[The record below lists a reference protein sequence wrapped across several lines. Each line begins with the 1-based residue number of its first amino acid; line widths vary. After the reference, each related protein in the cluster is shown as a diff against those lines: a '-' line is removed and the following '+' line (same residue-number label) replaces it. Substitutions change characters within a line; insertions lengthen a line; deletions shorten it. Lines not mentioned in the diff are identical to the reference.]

1 MIEILAGLG
10 AAAGTV
16 YAAAYVFLPRYLS
29 KSIPSPEKRSDSED
43 RNRAII
49 SATFAAIGAI
59 AAFLYNVYDDSEK
72 DRQRIENEVRK
83 TRSEYIERLN
93 SYTRDIFHANPA
105 EVVSMLYSVG
115 LMAAEDEDIHRIM
128 TEVMRTYLH
137 AQVPMPANVDFRGV
151 TPTAGI
157 AMGPQTAINVLGW
170 RHLAYD
176 PPHHDPDLSHL
187 MLKGASF
194 RGMNGFA
201 KGLFYG
207 SMLVDTDFRYG
218 DFSGARFDG
227 AVFDDWV
234 AYQTSATGGVWS
246 SDIPTR
252 SAWAWERY
260 TYAANFFSANLERAR
275 FDGAGL
281 SGAIFVNARLAGA
294 RFDGAT
300 LTRADFTGAI
310 DLDKAVF
317 DGACSDDTS
326 RFPDALKTNPAIRK
340 RC

>member
-29 KSIPSPEKRSDSED
+29 KSIPTPEKRSDSED

-49 SATFAAIGAI
+49 SATFAAIGAV

-72 DRQRIENEVRK
+72 EKLRIENEARK
-83 TRSEYIERLN
+83 TRSDYIARLN
-93 SYTRDIFHANPA
+93 GYTRDIFHANPA

-137 AQVPMPANVDFRGV
+137 AQVPLPTDVDFHSV
-151 TPTAGI
+151 TPVAGI
-157 AMGPQTAINVLGW
+157 TMGPQTAINVLGW

-176 PPHHDPDLSHL
+176 PPHHTPDLSHL
-187 MLKGASF
+187 MLKGATF
-194 RGMNGFA
+194 RGMNGYA
-201 KGLFYG
+201 KALFYG
-207 SMLVDTDFRYG
+207 SMLPATDFRYG
-218 DFSGARFDG
+218 DFSGTRFDG

-234 AYQTSATGGVWS
+234 AYQTSGTGGPWNS
-246 SDIPTR
+246 GIPQRPGWT
-252 SAWAWERY
+252 WERY
-260 TYAANFFSANLERAR
+260 SYAANFFSANLERAQ
-275 FDGAGL
+275 FSGARL
-281 SGAIFVNARLAGA
+281 SGAIFTNARLAGA

-310 DLDKAVF
+310 DIDKAVF
-317 DGACSDDTS
+317 DGACSDDMAH
-326 RFPDALKTNPAIRK
+326 FPAALKSNPAIRNG
-340 RC
+340 C